1 MRPTLRSTGRDR
13 PDGGCELRAVQT
25 SATRPKRTAAKA
37 RDFRSVPGLESGKD
51 KRERQGEMLRN
62 PRQAC
67 SELNRSNHGEH
78 CAAGL
83 PSADSQPRD
92 AAPCRPLHLPTGK
105 PPVKNRIRRQVLPF
119 KDAPR
124 IRRVRSAERCAQRES
139 FASRPWLPRL
149 RSRQS
154 RPTDCRQPLSR
165 TECCPERSRNPR
177 LAPDAPVRTIGL
189 EPASGRT
196 GPPRCLQPIACRPQR
211 RQGR

>member
-105 PPVKNRIRRQVLPF
+105 PPVQNRQCKTGFADRFSHSRTPPASAASGPQS
-119 KDAPR
+119 DALNASHSQAGHGSP
-124 IRRVRSAERCAQRES
+124 ACAP
-139 FASRPWLPRL
+139 ASRVQPTAG
-149 RSRQS
+149 SRCRERNAVGNAHAIPAW
-154 RPTDCRQPLSR
+154 RPTLRFGQ
-165 TECCPERSRNPR
+165 
-177 LAPDAPVRTIGL
+177 
-189 EPASGRT
+189 
-196 GPPRCLQPIACRPQR
+196 
-211 RQGR
+211 